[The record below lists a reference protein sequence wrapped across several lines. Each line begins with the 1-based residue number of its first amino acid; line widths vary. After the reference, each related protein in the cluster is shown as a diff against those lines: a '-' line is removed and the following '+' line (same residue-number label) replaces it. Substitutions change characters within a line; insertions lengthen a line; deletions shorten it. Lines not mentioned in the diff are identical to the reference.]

1 MASRSRPLSL
11 TILVTGFGPFP
22 GAPFNPTGPMVE
34 RLARLRRPALTDIK
48 IVPYVFPTSY
58 AAVDRELPRLIA
70 EAQTTRTV
78 DVRTGCA
85 NEVSAHRDA
94 RAQRAGASARCLRSI
109 AAPKFHSSRRASNL
123 GPAGQTQSL
132 FTAARN
138 ACVCPSCYRAMPDAI
153 CATICVGAR
162 PRHPAKTT
170 AHDWLHFR
178 PRAGHA
184 RTVRPKAKRHRL
196 TLDDLTRAGS
206 RILLA
211 LAVAARR

>member
-34 RLARLRRPALTDIK
+34 RLARLRRPALADIK

-94 RAQRAGASARCLRSI
+94 RAQRAGASARCLWSI
-109 AAPKFHSSRRASNL
+109 AAAKFHSSRRPSEL
-123 GPAGQTQSL
+123 GP
-132 FTAARN
+132 
-138 ACVCPSCYRAMPDAI
+138 
-153 CATICVGAR
+153 
-162 PRHPAKTT
+162 
-170 AHDWLHFR
+170 
-178 PRAGHA
+178 
-184 RTVRPKAKRHRL
+184 VRPNAVPVHGRSQRSCARHAIARCR
-196 TLDDLTRAGS
+196 TLFVQLS
-206 RILLA
+206 VLA
-211 LAVAARR
+211 RGRGVPQRRRPTTEPLSSTCRPYHER